1 MTHKMISL
9 SFVIPTLLAI
19 VLGIV
24 LAFCSVYLG
33 HYFGPVDQAEAN
45 QPVAVSRGIAELP
58 NLDRRLSRVHL
69 LLSNMK

>member
-1 MTHKMISL
+1 MTQISL
-9 SFVIPTLLAI
+9 RFVIPTVLAI

-45 QPVAVSRGIAELP
+45 QCRRPRNCRVAKS
-58 NLDRRLSRVHL
+58 
-69 LLSNMK
+69 

>member
-9 SFVIPTLLAI
+9 HFVIPTVLAI

-24 LAFCSVYLG
+24 LAFGSVYLG
-33 HYFGPVDQAEAN
+33 RYFGPVDQAEAN
-45 QPVAVSRGIAELP
+45 QPVAVSRGTAELSNP
-58 NLDRRLSRVHL
+58 DGRLSRVHL

>member
-1 MTHKMISL
+1 MTQISL
-9 SFVIPTLLAI
+9 RFVIPTVLAI

-45 QPVAVSRGIAELP
+45 QSGGRGIAELP
-58 NLDRRLSRVHL
+58 NPDGRFSRVHL